1 MCTLDRSPDWSRD
14 ARSGYSQSPCTDQ
27 VLAPLAKSHQHQSRY
42 SPNHSHVCVHKAPRW
57 SRDGCVGV
65 GLIDPGSRSPLVV
78 EQRRRSPHEASWP
91 PPSLCLD
98 PLLYKLTL
106 ASTCHITSLSTV
118 VYIYLN
124 LMLCAIKCLAL

>member
-1 MCTLDRSPDWSRD
+1 MCTLDRSPGWSRD
-14 ARSGYSQSPCTDQ
+14 ARSGWSHHLLTKTTL
-27 VLAPLAKSHQHQSRY
+27 LAPQAKSHQHQSQY
-42 SPNHSHVCVHKAPRW
+42 SRHCHIRVYTKAPRW

-78 EQRRRSPHEASWP
+78 EPRRRSPHEASWP

-106 ASTCHITSLSTV
+106 ASTSLSTV

-124 LMLCAIKCLAL
+124 LMLCAIICLAL